1 MDLRDI
7 LPVEQ
12 IHEDEPMYKHTTFRV
27 GGKAALFLD
36 IKTSEELQHI
46 LELFS
51 SNCKL
56 LMLAEILCTNF
67 SFPLSKSIFIR
78 TGVLR

>member
-1 MDLRDI
+1 MDIRDI

-46 LELFS
+46 L
-51 SNCKL
+51 K
-56 LMLAEILCTNF
+56 
-67 SFPLSKSIFIR
+67 
-78 TGVLR
+78 